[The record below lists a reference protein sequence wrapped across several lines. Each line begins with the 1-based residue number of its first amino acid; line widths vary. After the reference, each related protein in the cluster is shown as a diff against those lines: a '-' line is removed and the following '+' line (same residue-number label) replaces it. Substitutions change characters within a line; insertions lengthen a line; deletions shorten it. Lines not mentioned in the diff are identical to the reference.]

1 MHLVGKVEVE
11 HISHVRVPL
20 GSNRC
25 FPAHFIYKAETL
37 EGTHTSWNCLLVSSG
52 DDLLDREVEDGDE
65 GDGDEEDPM
74 DLLQQG
80 GVQLAANHQA
90 PVSKSYEDNPPDET
104 E

>member
-25 FPAHFIYKAETL
+25 FPAHFIDKAETL
-37 EGTHTSWNCLLVSSG
+37 EGTNTSWNCLLVSSG

>member
-1 MHLVGKVEVE
+1 M
-11 HISHVRVPL
+11 
-20 GSNRC
+20 
-25 FPAHFIYKAETL
+25 
-37 EGTHTSWNCLLVSSG
+37 
-52 DDLLDREVEDGDE
+52 EDGDE

-90 PVSKSYEDNPPDET
+90 PVSESYEDNPPDET

>member
-1 MHLVGKVEVE
+1 M
-11 HISHVRVPL
+11 RVPL
-20 GSNRC
+20 GPDRC
-25 FPAHFIYKAETL
+25 FPADLVDKAETL
-37 EGTHTSWNCLLVSSG
+37 EGTNTSCNCLLVSSG